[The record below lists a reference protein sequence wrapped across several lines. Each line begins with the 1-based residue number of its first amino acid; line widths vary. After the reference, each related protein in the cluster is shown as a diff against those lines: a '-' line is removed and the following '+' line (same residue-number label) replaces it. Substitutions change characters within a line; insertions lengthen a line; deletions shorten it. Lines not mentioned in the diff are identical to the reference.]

1 MQQEDHPV
9 SNPVSTMGISY
20 DSHGAFNAFLF
31 VLLHVVD
38 MLRTCC
44 GHVACCNTN
53 GESDSVK
60 RRFVRIGEA
69 KNYYSAV
76 HINFILPLMRF
87 LDV

>member
-9 SNPVSTMGISY
+9 SNPVGTMGISY
-20 DSHGAFNAFLF
+20 DSQRFPFRPLA
-31 VLLHVVD
+31 
-38 MLRTCC
+38 CC

-60 RRFVRIGEA
+60 RRFVRLGEA
-69 KNYYSAV
+69 KIYYSAV